1 MPKPHQSSSQ
11 CRWEPLLATNQVLTV
26 FRDHMLEFDDLA
38 NIQVHSE
45 LAIRDGDEVVSP
57 VL

>member
-1 MPKPHQSSSQ
+1 
-11 CRWEPLLATNQVLTV
+11 
-26 FRDHMLEFDDLA
+26 MLEFDDLA
-38 NIQVHSE
+38 NVQVHSE